1 MSRSFVRLI
10 LPLVLALGALAACS
24 RKLEAP
30 SAGAPA
36 APAARAEA
44 SKDARQQSGGN
55 PLKMAGAV
63 RPESARKVIYK
74 ADLSVEVRSPSD
86 AQAKVSAIVEREG
99 GFVASAARSES
110 EGHASDVTLVLRVPA
125 ERFGAVL
132 AEIRRLGDG
141 ERAER
146 IDSEDVTD
154 EYVDLEARLRA
165 QTRLE
170 EQLLELL
177 KTATTVE
184 AALKVHTELANVRTE
199 IERITGRKL
208 LLEREVALSTIRLTL
223 NAPATESVSFS
234 RVGKSFSDAW
244 SDAILVAGGIVVG
257 AIRLMGVLVP
267 LAVMF
272 GLPVVFVVLAVR
284 RRMRLRTASANA
296 MAD

>member
-1 MSRSFVRLI
+1 MSRSLVRLI
-10 LPLVLALGALAACS
+10 LSLVVALGALAACS
-24 RKLEAP
+24 RKHEAP
-30 SAGAPA
+30 SAGAPV

-44 SKDARQQSGGN
+44 SKDALAQSGGSA
-55 PLKMAGAV
+55 LKTAGAV

-110 EGHASDVTLVLRVPA
+110 EGRASDVTLVLRVPA

-132 AEIRRLGDG
+132 AEIRRLGEG
-141 ERAER
+141 KRAER

-208 LLEREVALSTIRLTL
+208 LLEREVAFSTIRLTL
-223 NAPATESVSFS
+223 NAPATESVSFP
-234 RVGKSFSDAW
+234 RIGRSFSDAW
-244 SDAILVAGGIVVG
+244 SDAILVAGGIVVA

-267 LAVMF
+267 VTVMF
-272 GLPVVFVVLAVR
+272 GLPVLLAVFAVR
-284 RRMRLRTASANA
+284 RRSRLRTIRANA
-296 MAD
+296 AD

>member
-1 MSRSFVRLI
+1 MSRSLVRLI
-10 LPLVLALGALAACS
+10 LPLVVAVGALAACS

-36 APAARAEA
+36 AQAEA
-44 SKDARQQSGGN
+44 SKDARQASAGG
-55 PLKMAGAV
+55 PFKAARAA

-74 ADLSVEVRSPSD
+74 ADLTVEVRSPSD
-86 AQAKVSAIVEREG
+86 AQAKVSSIVEREG
-99 GFVASAARSES
+99 GFVASAAREDA
-110 EGHASDVTLVLRVPA
+110 EGRTADVTLVLRVPT
-125 ERFGAVL
+125 ERFQAVL
-132 AEIRRLGDG
+132 AEIRRFGDG
-141 ERAER
+141 KRAER

-223 NAPATESVSFS
+223 NTPATESVSFS
-234 RVGKSFSDAW
+234 RIGKSVSDAY
-244 SDAILVAGGIVVG
+244 SDAVLVAGGIVVA
-257 AIRLMGVLVP
+257 AIRLTGVLVP
-267 LAVMF
+267 VGILF
-272 GLPVVFVVLAVR
+272 GLPVAFLLFAIR
-284 RRMRLRTASANA
+284 RRSRRRAASASA